1 MTSWK
6 GTMTDKETNSAGRS
20 NQLKPWLARL
30 LIGVVFFFNVE
41 CALSFIIAPE
51 VYASAFELT
60 GFPGVGMIR
69 GMGILFLMWNVP
81 YAFALWNPAKFHVS
95 LIQATI
101 MQAIGAL
108 GETILLVTFPAGHA
122 LLRSSVLRFIVFD
135 ASGLVF
141 LIVAYLTTLKARKL

>member
-1 MTSWK
+1 
-6 GTMTDKETNSAGRS
+6 MTDKEITSEGKS
-20 NQLKPWLARL
+20 NQWKLWLARL

-51 VYASAFELT
+51 VYAPAFELA
-60 GFPGVGMIR
+60 GYAGVGMIR

-81 YAFALWNPAKFHVS
+81 YAFALWNPMKFGIS
-95 LIQATI
+95 LIQAII

-108 GETILLVTFPAGHA
+108 GETLLLVTFPAGYA

-141 LIVAYLTTLKARKL
+141 LIVAYLITLQARKF